1 MNTHSVKKNAKFNF
15 CCTLFG
21 SVCIPT
27 IVMEKLCQKLN
38 IKITALTWTTQ
49 SGYFNT
55 IEKVNNDFPLPK
67 YSATLF

>member
-1 MNTHSVKKNAKFNF
+1 
-15 CCTLFG
+15 
-21 SVCIPT
+21 
-27 IVMEKLCQKLN
+27 MEKLCQKLN

-67 YSATLF
+67 YSATLFLMWKCQVDNSSMGSVPSTC